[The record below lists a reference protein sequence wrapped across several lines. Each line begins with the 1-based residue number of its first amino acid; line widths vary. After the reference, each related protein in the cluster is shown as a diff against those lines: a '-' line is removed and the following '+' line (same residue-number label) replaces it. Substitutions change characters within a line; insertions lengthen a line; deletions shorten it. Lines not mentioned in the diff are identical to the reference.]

1 MLSLL
6 LNSFLPVAFL
16 ILLGFVSAKKK
27 VFDYKQS
34 LAILKY
40 VGVVAVP
47 ALTLKMIISINLSN
61 LNWILLSGYILS
73 ELIIYIIAALLAK
86 YIFKFEWHEC
96 ILIGMA
102 ASFAN
107 HLLFVYPIALNEYDE
122 TLIAPIISII
132 GFDVVFLVINLVILD
147 LITLKNMSSKNIVL
161 KQFTNLP
168 LIALLVG
175 LLIILVD
182 IKLPIAFSRSLEF
195 ISGSAAP
202 CALFAAGIILAQKLE
217 KTQLRISNLIILF
230 KVVLHPL
237 LAILIIWNIN
247 SVKFSTS
254 ETTIMVAAAPV
265 GLMALIFSTQYGV
278 NPSAITRALM
288 ITTLLSILTI
298 PLSSTLS

>member
-107 HLLFVYPIALNEYDE
+107 HLLLVYPIALNEYNE
-122 TLIAPIISII
+122 ALIAPIISII
-132 GFDVVFLVINLVILD
+132 GFGFFNSIWSKSMCCYKGFNDNNIIINSNYTVIKHSKLINLDARVEFK
-147 LITLKNMSSKNIVL
+147 TNI
-161 KQFTNLP
+161 
-168 LIALLVG
+168 
-175 LLIILVD
+175 
-182 IKLPIAFSRSLEF
+182 
-195 ISGSAAP
+195 
-202 CALFAAGIILAQKLE
+202 
-217 KTQLRISNLIILF
+217 F
-230 KVVLHPL
+230 K
-237 LAILIIWNIN
+237 
-247 SVKFSTS
+247 
-254 ETTIMVAAAPV
+254 
-265 GLMALIFSTQYGV
+265 
-278 NPSAITRALM
+278 
-288 ITTLLSILTI
+288 LLS
-298 PLSSTLS
+298 